1 MTAREATPIPAHLGS
16 EFLLWLW
23 WTSENADGQVI
34 DVPAPV
40 GRVTVWV
47 DDRLAFRQPSDLKV
61 TAVVTGEN
69 PALAPEARAAL
80 SGGKVLQDLRL
91 GLKRDDREYA
101 VTLRGAAL
109 DVAGLKLPQALADR
123 TDEAV
128 ADRMFLVEELQ
139 LVLAGLFTEFAR
151 ARASDAWNR
160 TTMPALRAWLT
171 ARPR

>member
-1 MTAREATPIPAHLGS
+1 MSEQATPIPAHLGS

-23 WTSENADGQVI
+23 YTSEVQQGRFDLAA
-34 DVPAPV
+34 PA
-40 GRVTVWV
+40 GRVDVWV
-47 DDRLAFRQPSDLKV
+47 DDRLAFRQPTDLKV

-80 SGGKVLQDLRL
+80 VGGKVLQDLRL
-91 GLKRDDREYA
+91 GIKRDDREYA

-109 DVAGLKLPQALADR
+109 DVAALKLPQALADR

-139 LVLAGLFTEFAR
+139 LVVAALFTAFAS
-151 ARASDAWNR
+151 ARGTDAWTRQTVPAIR
-160 TTMPALRAWLT
+160 TWLVAG
-171 ARPR
+171 AR